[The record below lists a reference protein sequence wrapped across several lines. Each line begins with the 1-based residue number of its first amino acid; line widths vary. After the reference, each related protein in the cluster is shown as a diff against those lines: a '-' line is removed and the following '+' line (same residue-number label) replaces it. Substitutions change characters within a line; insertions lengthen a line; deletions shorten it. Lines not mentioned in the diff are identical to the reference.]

1 MLGDNDEIEGV
12 IETAVTRDQMRRGR
26 LRLTRVE
33 STRSPTGQCVVEVE
47 LEFIEGQR
55 VVGRSQGQ
63 ASNAGELRIAALAA
77 IAALEK
83 FVEGAFTFE
92 LTGIKGLRAFDA
104 NIVIVSLAMKDGGA
118 GQRLLGSYLADA
130 DLVRSSVIAV
140 LNATNRVLGNY
151 IATR

>member
-1 MLGDNDEIEGV
+1 MLAAKENKDGSTE
-12 IETAVTRDQMRRGR
+12 AAATREQVRRER

-47 LEFIEGQR
+47 LEFLEGQR
-55 VVGRSQGQ
+55 VIGRSEGQ

-83 FVEGAFTFE
+83 FADGAFTFE

-104 NIVIVSLAMKDGGA
+104 NIVIVSLSMKDGSGA
-118 GQRLLGSYLADA
+118 QRLLGSYLADT

-140 LNATNRVLGNY
+140 LNATNRAVGNY
-151 IATR
+151 ISTR

>member
-1 MLGDNDEIEGV
+1 MLAVNEDEDGAF
-12 IETAVTRDQMRRGR
+12 ETAATEEKIRRER

-83 FVEGAFTFE
+83 FANGELAFE

-104 NIVIVSLAMKDGGA
+104 NIVIVSLAMKDRA
-118 GQRLLGSYLADA
+118 GPQRLLGSYLADT